1 MTSKVGMEYYDKTL
15 KLEFVLVG
23 GKLKGVTGLCVSF
36 SWFDVVSITFVGKK
50 PGSRKEC
57 AIL

>member
-1 MTSKVGMEYYDKTL
+1 MEYYDKIL
-15 KLEFVLVG
+15 KLDFVLVG